1 MAAAAV
7 ALIAIS
13 VRMAAVRDDKDMIL
27 RAETSLPA
35 YQYRYSKIFN
45 DINSKQL
52 VSARK
57 VGVEPVENR
66 EQASH
71 GRLRRVESCRLYE
84 VEPLTH
90 SIPYL
95 VPEAKRL
102 LRDIGKGFRDS
113 LAKYELKGFCP
124 VVTSLTRTKDDVRPS
139 SKKRQYKCFIQF
151 VSLLRYD
158 VRFVVH
164 QVLQTRRDREQNR
177 QVGADE
183 TGAGRS
189 HREPSSA
196 GPLPCEV
203 RVQTGLFSHYRKGG
217 RLRRASKGTQ
227 DSMLLRSV

>member
-124 VVTSLTRTKDDVRPS
+124 VVTSLTRTKDDVRRLQKSGNINAS
-139 SKKRQYKCFIQF
+139 SNSCHFYGTTFDLSFTKFYKHGGIENRI
-151 VSLLRYD
+151 VKSVLMK
-158 VRFVVH
+158 
-164 QVLQTRRDREQNR
+164 QVLAEVVENLHRQGRCHVKYEYKQACFHITVRE
-177 QVGADE
+177 D
-183 TGAGRS
+183 
-189 HREPSSA
+189 
-196 GPLPCEV
+196 
-203 RVQTGLFSHYRKGG
+203 
-217 RLRRASKGTQ
+217 
-227 DSMLLRSV
+227 D